1 MSNIRNFC
9 IIAHIDHGK
18 STLADRLMELTG
30 TVDKRLMKDQL
41 LDQLDIER
49 ERGITIKL
57 APVRMQYKG
66 HILNLIDTPGH
77 VDFAYE
83 VSRSLAAVEGA
94 VLLVDATQGVQAQT
108 INNLNFAL
116 EHNLA
121 IIPVINKIDLPNADI
136 ERAEDE
142 LMNLTG
148 IDRSEILH
156 VSGKTGEGV
165 DRLLEEII
173 KRVPGPRD
181 SVTPVG
187 HATDRMLRALI
198 FDSFYDEYRGVI
210 AYVRIVDGA
219 MKANSKVRFMGTGA
233 TAEIL
238 EVGTF
243 SPKLVAAAE
252 LNAGSIGY
260 IVTGLRELKQVRVG
274 DTVASGAND
283 APVVEQL
290 PGYKEVTPMVFA
302 GIFPKMGDEFGK
314 LREAME
320 KLSMNDA
327 AFSFEPERATA
338 LGFGFRCGF
347 LGLLHLEIMEE
358 RLRREYDIEVITTV
372 PSVGFHAL
380 TNKGEEIMVRGAHEL
395 PDFNH
400 LSMIEEPWVKAQIIS
415 PKDFIGPIMQ
425 LMQDKR
431 GLFLNT
437 EFLGGTTNGHE
448 RMILHYELPLAAIL
462 TDFYDRL
469 KSVSSGYGSLSYDV
483 IGFREAH
490 VVRLDIRVA
499 EEEVPALATIVYED
513 EAQRVGRKIVSSLAE
528 TLPRQQFETKI
539 QSLIGGKIVAS
550 DRVAAF
556 RKDVTGTLSG
566 GDASRKQK
574 LLEKQKKGK
583 KKMME
588 RGKGKVDIPPEAYLA
603 ILRR

>member
-1 MSNIRNFC
+1 MSQTRNFC

-18 STLADRLMELTG
+18 STLADRLMEITG
-30 TVDKRLMKDQL
+30 TVDKRMMKEQL

-57 APVRMQYKG
+57 APVRMSYRG
-66 HILNLIDTPGH
+66 HTLNLIDTPGH

-142 LMNLTG
+142 LINLTG
-148 IDRSEILH
+148 VDRSEILH
-156 VSGKTGEGV
+156 VSGKTGQGV
-165 DRLLEEII
+165 DKLLDEIV

-181 SVTPVG
+181 DAGDKS
-187 HATDRMLRALI
+187 LRALI

-219 MKANSKVRFMGTGA
+219 LKAGNKVRFMGTAA

-243 SPKLVAAAE
+243 SPKLVPALE
-252 LNAGSIGY
+252 LKSGSIGY

-290 PGYKEVTPMVFA
+290 PGYKEITPMVYA

-380 TNKGEEIMVRGAHEL
+380 TNKGEEIMIRGAHEL

-400 LSMIEEPWVKAQIIS
+400 LSMVEEPWVKAQVIS

-431 GLFLNT
+431 GIFLNT
-437 EFLGGTTNGHE
+437 EFLGGTTDGHE

-469 KSVSSGYGSLSYDV
+469 KSVSSGYGSLSYDL
-483 IGFREAH
+483 IGFREAR

-499 EEEVPALATIVYED
+499 DEEVPALATIVYED
-513 EAQRVGRKIVSSLAE
+513 EAQKVGRKIVSSLAD

-539 QSLIGGKIVAS
+539 QSLIGGKIIAS

-566 GDASRKQK
+566 GDVSRKNK
-574 LLEKQKKGK
+574 LLDKQKKGK

-603 ILRR
+603 ILKR